1 MPLKVFQSAIK
12 KRIRLIMRKDKIYEG
27 ILEDYD
33 VHINVY
39 LTDATEI
46 SDSGCSIYLGST
58 IINGGSIALIDI
70 CD

>member
-46 SDSGCSIYLGST
+46 SDRST